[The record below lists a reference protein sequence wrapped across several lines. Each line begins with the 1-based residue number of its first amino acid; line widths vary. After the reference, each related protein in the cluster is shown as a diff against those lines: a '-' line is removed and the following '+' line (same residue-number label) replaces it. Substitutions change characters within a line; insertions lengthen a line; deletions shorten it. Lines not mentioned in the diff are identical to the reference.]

1 MITDFINLITKN
13 LADEHLCG
21 IIHSKK
27 PHQGID
33 FKRLVL
39 LIALGTSCAISAQ
52 ETKKAMTFDELAG
65 WKRITGQVISDNG
78 KWVSC
83 KMEPWRGDASIFL
96 YNDKG
101 EMTASF
107 HPAAKG
113 EFSASSNY
121 LLVTKKPELETIE
134 ALKLKKAKEEEMP
147 KDELVIFKLTGEKES
162 IDSLK
167 SYKLSESADWIAYQR
182 DCKSDTVLHVR
193 SLDGNK
199 EVKFADVKEYG
210 FAKKKNR
217 LYYTTDSC
225 LCTYTPENGL
235 VVLFEGKGILKKATF
250 NEEGTKLA
258 FLYCPDKDSTAT
270 GFSLYLAENEASAR
284 LIADKGQTF
293 LPENWVI
300 SENGAVS
307 FSDNSERLFFGTA
320 PTPKQK
326 DTTVL
331 AENRPDVQIW
341 KWDEGIQYTQQVYNK
356 EKDLK
361 KTYTA
366 VYNIGS
372 NKLFQLADTA
382 IPTLLTAD
390 GGNAA
395 LALLST
401 SQPYDTEQMWEGRTR
416 YDIYTVNLETGER
429 SLIKKAAD
437 TNMQLS
443 PKGMYAYWYCQ
454 QDSSWY
460 TRSMNDD
467 KEYRLT
473 TPVSFAAWDEENDV
487 PDYPSP
493 HGLAGWTADDRK
505 LLIYD
510 RYDIWK
516 FDPTSANA
524 PVNLT
529 VNGRKDRLSY
539 RLIRLDKEKK
549 FIDLKELQL
558 LSAFNEKTK
567 GSGYY
572 SARLTSP
579 AVPKTLLAGNFMLR
593 TPIKAKDSDAV
604 IYTSETFEQY
614 PDIRLSDL
622 SFKKSIQLTH
632 GGEQQAELNWG
643 TAELVS
649 WISLDGIPLEGVVYK
664 PENFDPNKK
673 YPVIVNFYERNAET
687 LYAYHMPEP
696 HRSTIDYHF
705 YTSNGYII
713 FNPDVRYTTG
723 YPGESCFNCV
733 MPGITSLIAKGY
745 VNEKAIGAQ
754 GHSWGGYQ
762 VAYLAT
768 RTHLFAAIESGAPVV
783 NMFSAYGGIRWGS
796 GLNRSFQYE
805 HGQSRIGGTLWDS
818 PLQYMENSPLFTMDK
833 VETPI
838 LIMHNDN
845 DGHVPWYQGIEYFV
859 ALKRLQKP
867 VWLLNYTGEV
877 HWPMRLANRIDFQK
891 RMFQFFQHYLDNQP
905 MPKWMSEGVPAVD
918 QPFELGY

>member
-1 MITDFINLITKN
+1 MVGMKYFKQWVLFICLSVYCS
-13 LADEHLCG
+13 A
-21 IIHSKK
+21 
-27 PHQGID
+27 
-33 FKRLVL
+33 
-39 LIALGTSCAISAQ
+39 SAQ
-52 ETKKAMTFDELAG
+52 EVKKAMTFDEMVS
-65 WKRITGQVISDNG
+65 WKRITEQKISHDG
-78 KWVSC
+78 KWVAC
-83 KMEPWRGDASIFL
+83 KMEPWRGDASIFV
-96 YNDKG
+96 YNAKG

-107 HPAAKG
+107 LPAAQA
-113 EFSASSNY
+113 EFSASSGY
-121 LLVTKKPELETIE
+121 LLVTRKPELEKVE
-134 ALKLKKAKEEEMP
+134 ALKLKKTKKEDMP
-147 KDELVIFKLTGEKES
+147 LDELVIFNLSDKKET

-167 SYKLSESADWIAYQR
+167 SYKLSESADWIAYKR
-182 DCKSDTVLHVR
+182 ESKSDTVLHVR
-193 SLDGNK
+193 SLDGAK
-199 EVKFADVKEYG
+199 EVRFADVKEFG
-210 FAKKKNR
+210 FAKKENI
-217 LYYTTDSC
+217 LYYTTDST
-225 LCTYTPENGL
+225 LSTFTPEKGHT
-235 VVLFEGKGILKKATF
+235 VIFEGKGVIKKATF
-250 NEEGTKLA
+250 NKTGDKIA
-258 FLYCPDKDSTAT
+258 FLYCPDKDSTNT
-270 GFSLYLAENEASAR
+270 QFSLYLAENNTRAR
-284 LIADKGQTF
+284 IVADKGQNF
-293 LPENWVI
+293 IPKGWVI
-300 SENGAVS
+300 SENGDIR
-307 FSDNSERLFFGTA
+307 FSENSERIFFGTA
-320 PTPKQK
+320 PAPMQK

-341 KWDEGIQYTQQVYNK
+341 KWDEGVQYTQQVYNK

-366 VYNIGS
+366 VYNISG
-372 NKLFQLADTA
+372 NTLFQLADKE
-382 IPTLLTAD
+382 IPHLITAD
-390 GGNAA
+390 EGNAPI
-395 LALLST
+395 ALLST
-401 SQPYDTEQMWEGRTR
+401 NQPYATEQMWEGRSR

-429 SLIKKAAD
+429 QQIKKAAN
-437 TNMQLS
+437 TNMRLS
-443 PKGMYAYWYCQ
+443 PKGNYAYWYCA

-460 TRSMNDD
+460 TRSVTSG
-467 KEYRLT
+467 KEYHLT
-473 TPVSFAAWDEENDV
+473 TPTTFAAWDEDNDV

-493 HGLAGWTADDRK
+493 HGLAGWTADDRN

-516 FDPTSANA
+516 FDPTAEVA

-529 VNGRKDRLSY
+529 VNGRKEQLSY
-539 RLIRLDKEKK
+539 RLIRLDKEEK
-549 FIDLKELQL
+549 FIDTTKLQL
-558 LSAFNEKTK
+558 LQVFNEKTK

-572 SARLTSP
+572 SAHLSAPKAPKALLT
-579 AVPKTLLAGNFMLR
+579 GNFMLK
-593 TPIKAKDSDAV
+593 TPVKAKYSDAV

-632 GGEQQAELNWG
+632 GEEQQANLNWG

-649 WISLDGIPLEGVVYK
+649 WISLDGTPLEGVVYK

-673 YPVIVNFYERNAET
+673 YPVIVNFYERNSET

-713 FNPDVRYTTG
+713 FNPDVRYVDG

-745 VNEKAIGAQ
+745 INEKAIGAQ

-768 RTHLFAAIESGAPVV
+768 RTNLFAAIESGAPVV

-891 RMFQFFQHYLDNQP
+891 RMYQFFQHYLNKQP
-905 MPKWMSEGVPAVD
+905 MPKWMDEGVPAVD
-918 QPFELGY
+918 QEFELGY

>member
-1 MITDFINLITKN
+1 MGYLKQLLLFICLSMYCS
-13 LADEHLCG
+13 AY
-21 IIHSKK
+21 
-27 PHQGID
+27 
-33 FKRLVL
+33 
-39 LIALGTSCAISAQ
+39 AQ
-52 ETKKAMTFDELAG
+52 EAKKAMTFDELVD
-65 WKRITGQVISDNG
+65 WKRITEQKISNDG
-78 KWVSC
+78 KWVAC
-83 KMEPWRGDASIFL
+83 KMEPWRGNASIFV
-96 YNDKG
+96 YNAKG
-101 EMTASF
+101 DMTASF
-107 HPAAKG
+107 RPAARA
-113 EFSASSNY
+113 EFSVSSAY
-121 LLVTKKPELETIE
+121 LLITKKPELEKVE
-134 ALKLKKAKEEEMP
+134 ALKLKKAKKEEMP
-147 KDELVIFKLTGEKES
+147 SDELVIFNLSDKKET

-167 SYKLSESADWIAYQR
+167 SYKLSESADWIAYRR
-182 DCKSDTVLHVR
+182 DSKSDSLLYVR
-193 SLDGNK
+193 SLDGTRK
-199 EVKFADVKEYG
+199 EQFAGVKDFG
-210 FAKKKNR
+210 FAKKGNI
-217 LYYTTDSC
+217 LYYTTDST
-225 LCTYTPENGL
+225 LSTFTPEKGRTL
-235 VVLFEGKGILKKATF
+235 IFEGKGVIKQATF
-250 NEEGTKLA
+250 NEAGNKIA
-258 FLYCPDKDSTAT
+258 FLYCPDKDSTGT
-270 GFSLYLAENEASAR
+270 QFSLYLAENNTPAR
-284 LIADKGQTF
+284 LIADKKQSF
-293 LPENWVI
+293 LPEGWVI
-300 SENGAVS
+300 SENGRLS
-307 FSDNSERLFFGTA
+307 FSENSERIFFGTA
-320 PTPKQK
+320 PAPKQR

-341 KWDEGIQYTQQVYNK
+341 KWDEGVQYTQQVYNK
-356 EKDLK
+356 QKDLK

-372 NKLFQLADTA
+372 NKLFQLADKETPDLEIA
-382 IPTLLTAD
+382 
-390 GGNAA
+390 GQGNAPI
-395 LALLST
+395 ALLST
-401 SQPYDTEQMWEGRTR
+401 NQPYATEQMWEGRSR
-416 YDIYTVNLETGER
+416 YDIYTVDLATGIR
-429 SLIKKAAD
+429 QPIKKATD
-437 TNMQLS
+437 TYMRLS
-443 PKGMYAYWYCQ
+443 PQGNYAYWYCA

-460 TRSMNDD
+460 TRSMLEG

-473 TPVSFAAWDEENDV
+473 TPASFAAWDEDNDV

-493 HGLAGWTADDRK
+493 HGLAGWTEDDRNI
-505 LLIYD
+505 LLYD

-516 FDPTSANA
+516 FDPTAQLA

-529 VNGRKDRLSY
+529 MNGRKEQLSY
-539 RLIRLDKEKK
+539 RLVRLDKEQR
-549 FIDLKELQL
+549 FIDTKEAQL
-558 LSAFNEKTK
+558 LLAFNEKTK

-572 SARLTSP
+572 KASLSAP
-579 AVPKTLLAGNFMLR
+579 AVPKTLLAGNFMLK
-593 TPIKAKDSDAV
+593 TPVKAKDANAV

-614 PDIRLSDL
+614 PDVRLSDL

-632 GGEQQAELNWG
+632 GIDQQSELNWG

-664 PENFDPNKK
+664 PQNFDPNKK
-673 YPVIVNFYERNAET
+673 YPVIVNFYERNSET

-768 RTHLFAAIESGAPVV
+768 RTDLFAAIESGAPVV

-805 HGQSRIGGTLWDS
+805 HGQSRIGGTLWNA

-845 DGHVPWYQGIEYFV
+845 DGHVPWYQGIEYFI

-877 HWPMRLANRIDFQK
+877 HWPMRLANRLDFQK
-891 RMFQFFQHYLDNQP
+891 RMFQFFQHYLNNRP
-905 MPKWMSEGVPAVD
+905 MPKWMSEGIPAVD
-918 QPFELGY
+918 QEFLKL